1 MFKKIFFSI
10 VIVIILIMICS
21 AIIKANKPKPNIV
34 KGNLNNIQES
44 LAQEAVKKAGLNPR
58 EAKYY
63 RVIEE

>member
-1 MFKKIFFSI
+1 MFKKIIFNL
-10 VIVIILIMICS
+10 VIVVLLIMIGS

-34 KGNLNNIQES
+34 KDNSNIIPES
-44 LAQEAVKKAGLNPR
+44 SVRDSVKKAGLNPR

>member
-1 MFKKIFFSI
+1 MFKKIIFNL
-10 VIVIILIMICS
+10 VIVIILIMIGS

-34 KGNLNNIQES
+34 KGNLNNMQES
-44 LAQEAVKKAGLNPR
+44 LAREAVKKAGLNPR

>member
-1 MFKKIFFSI
+1 MFKKIIFNLI
-10 VIVIILIMICS
+10 VVIILIMIGS

-44 LAQEAVKKAGLNPR
+44 LTQETIKKAGLNPR